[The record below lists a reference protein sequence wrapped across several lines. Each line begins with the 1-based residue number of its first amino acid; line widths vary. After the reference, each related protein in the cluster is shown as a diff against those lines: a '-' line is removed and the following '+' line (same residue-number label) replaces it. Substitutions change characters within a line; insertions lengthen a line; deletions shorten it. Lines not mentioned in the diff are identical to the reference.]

1 MKLAIAL
8 SERADLQRR
17 ISEINTRL
25 NRNAKVQEGEVP
37 SEEPASLLQEL
48 DDCLTRLETLIVRIN
63 RTNQATI
70 RDERSIADRIAERDC
85 LRQRIQIMRDFLGA
99 ASDKV
104 DRYSKTEIIIHSSLT
119 ERNRQLFRDAQ
130 EVRGNHSGTELDH
143 RADGIKGCEYKK
155 NFLKGGLYHP
165 IEQVVWPGGYDL
177 SRLRMNRYGSMSGAY
192 TGVRTLFLQRMPSNH
207 TKVNGIHYS

>member
-104 DRYSKTEIIIHSSLT
+104 DRYSKTEISTVDVAALQKEID
-119 ERNRQLFRDAQ
+119 NY
-130 EVRGNHSGTELDH
+130 SGTLRKLEETIQELNWTT
-143 RADGIKGCEYKK
+143 E
-155 NFLKGGLYHP
+155 LM
-165 IEQVVWPGGYDL
+165 E
-177 SRLRMNRYGSMSGAY
+177 
-192 TGVRTLFLQRMPSNH
+192 
-207 TKVNGIHYS
+207 

>member
-48 DDCLTRLETLIVRIN
+48 DDCLNRLEALIVRIN
-63 RTNQATI
+63 QTNQATI
-70 RDERSIADRIAERDC
+70 RDERSIADRIAERDG
-85 LRQRIQIMRDFLGA
+85 LRQRIQIMRDFIGA

-104 DRYSKTEIIIHSSLT
+104 DRYSKTEIIIHSTVDVAALQK
-119 ERNRQLFRDAQ
+119 EIDNY
-130 EVRGNHSGTELDH
+130 SGTLRKLEETIQELNWTT
-143 RADGIKGCEYKK
+143 E
-155 NFLKGGLYHP
+155 LM
-165 IEQVVWPGGYDL
+165 E
-177 SRLRMNRYGSMSGAY
+177 
-192 TGVRTLFLQRMPSNH
+192 
-207 TKVNGIHYS
+207 

>member
-1 MKLAIAL
+1 MRENNRERRMRKMKLAIAL

-85 LRQRIQIMRDFLGA
+85 LRQRIQILRDFLGA

-104 DRYSKTEIIIHSSLT
+104 DRYSKTEIKIHSTVDVAALQKEIDTYSRTLRKLEETIQELNWTTELT
-119 ERNRQLFRDAQ
+119 E
-130 EVRGNHSGTELDH
+130 
-143 RADGIKGCEYKK
+143 
-155 NFLKGGLYHP
+155 
-165 IEQVVWPGGYDL
+165 
-177 SRLRMNRYGSMSGAY
+177 
-192 TGVRTLFLQRMPSNH
+192 
-207 TKVNGIHYS
+207 